1 MTDYDAVIIGAG
13 HNGLVCAG
21 YLAKAGKK
29 VLVVDGRTA
38 PGGCAST
45 REFTPGFQVSDCAQW
60 LSQFDQSI
68 IKDLDLKGAGLKI
81 GKPKAT
87 ISLQPDSNHLVL
99 DGDTITGAGVDSA
112 DQTAYRD
119 FRNMVRRFAKLMT
132 TLYRN
137 RPPKLVEQN
146 WNDRLTLM
154 KLGLGLKLLGRE
166 RLRDLMRI
174 VMINIYDVM
183 NEHFGN
189 ASLKST
195 IALDA
200 ITGTNMGPRSPNT
213 VYSYLHRATGE
224 YLGQTGT
231 TQVLGGMGALGQ
243 SLATAAEKQGATL
256 RLGAAVTHILKTD
269 DRVTGVALASGET
282 ISAKLVISSADPTTT
297 FRDLLGY
304 HQMEAGVAKRVE
316 HYRSRSGTAKL
327 HLALSALPSFKG
339 LTEAQLTERLVITPS
354 MDGMETALNP
364 MKYRE
369 LSDLHTFDIS
379 IPTLEDPALAPAGQ
393 HVLSAIVHYVPYA
406 PDIGWEAGKPQL
418 LKQLLRE
425 LEAFAPG
432 ISELVIASDLAVPSD
447 LEASHGMTGGSW
459 HHGELSIDQA
469 LMMRPFPG
477 STQYA
482 TAVSGLYL
490 CGAGAHPGGGLQ
502 GLPGRNAAKEI
513 LKQGALS

>member
-13 HNGLVCAG
+13 HNGLVCAS

-29 VLVVDGRTA
+29 VLVLDGRNE

-45 REFTPGFQVSDCAQW
+45 REFAPGFRVSDCAQW
-60 LSQFDQSI
+60 LSQFDRSI
-68 IKDLDLKGAGLKI
+68 IKDLDLEGAGLSTS
-81 GKPKAT
+81 KAKST
-87 ISLQPDSNHLVL
+87 ISLQRDGNHLIL
-99 DGDTITGAGVDSA
+99 DGDTVSGAGVDSA
-112 DQTAYRD
+112 DQAAYRD
-119 FRNMVRRFAKLMT
+119 FKNMVRRFAKLMT
-132 TLYRN
+132 TLYRS

-146 WNDRLTLM
+146 WTDRLTLI

-166 RLRDLMRI
+166 HLRDLMRI

-183 NEHFGN
+183 NEHFSN
-189 ASLKST
+189 AALKSA

-200 ITGTNMGPRSPNT
+200 VTGTNMGPRSPNT
-213 VYSYLHRATGE
+213 VFSYLHRATGE
-224 YLGQTGT
+224 HLGQSGT
-231 TQVLGGMGALGQ
+231 TQVMGGMGALGRC
-243 SLATAAEKQGATL
+243 LATAAEKQGATVQ
-256 RLGAAVTHILKTD
+256 LGTAVAAIVKTE
-269 DRVTGVALASGET
+269 DRVTGVTLTSGET
-282 ISAKLVISSADPTTT
+282 ISATLVISSADPTTT

-304 HQMEAGVAKRVE
+304 DQMEAGMAKRVE

-327 HLALSALPSFKG
+327 HLALSALPAFNGIS
-339 LTEAQLTERLVITPS
+339 ASQLSERLIIVPS

-369 LSDLHTFDIS
+369 LSELHTFDIS
-379 IPTLEDPALAPAGQ
+379 IASVEDPSLAPSGQ
-393 HVLSAIVHYVPYA
+393 HVLTAIVHYVPYA
-406 PDIGWEAGKPQL
+406 PDVGWDAGKPTLINQL
-418 LKQLLRE
+418 LSE
-425 LEAFAPG
+425 LEAYAPG
-432 ISELVIASDLAVPSD
+432 IGALVTASELVVPSE
-447 LEASHGMTGGSW
+447 LEASHGTTGGNW

-482 TAVSGLYL
+482 TAVEGLYL

-513 LKQGALS
+513 LKRGVL

>member
-21 YLAKAGKK
+21 YLAKAGKR
-29 VLVVDGRTA
+29 VLVVDGRSD

-45 REFTPGFQVSDCAQW
+45 REFSAGFQVSDCAQW

-68 IKDLDLKGAGLKI
+68 VKELDLKGNGLRL
-81 GKPKAT
+81 GQPKCT
-87 ISLQPDSNHLVL
+87 ISLQPDSDHLIV
-99 DGDTITGAGVDSA
+99 DGDTIRGAGVDSA
-112 DQTAYRD
+112 DQAAYRD
-119 FRNMVRRFAKLMT
+119 FKKMVASFAKLMT
-132 TLYRN
+132 TLYRT

-146 WNDRLTLM
+146 WTDRLTLM

-183 NEHFGN
+183 NEHFSHS
-189 ASLKST
+189 ALKST

-200 ITGTNMGPRSPNT
+200 VTGTNMGPRSPNT

-224 YLGQTGT
+224 HLGQSGT
-231 TQVLGGMGALGQ
+231 TQVMGGMGALGQ
-243 SLATAAEKQGATL
+243 SLAGAAEKCGATL
-256 RLGAAVTHILKTD
+256 KLGSRVSAITKTD
-269 DRVTGVALASGET
+269 DRVTGITLDSGEAV
-282 ISAKLVISSADPTTT
+282 SAKIVISSADPTTT

-304 HQMEAGVAKRVE
+304 DQMETGMAKRVE

-327 HLALSALPSFKG
+327 HLALSALPTFKG
-339 LTEAQLTERLVITPS
+339 LEATQLSQRLVITPS
-354 MDGMETALNP
+354 MDGMEQALNP

-369 LSDLHTFDIS
+369 LSTLHTFDIS
-379 IPTLEDPALAPAGQ
+379 IPTIEDPALAPAGQ

-406 PDIGWEAGKPQL
+406 PDIGWETGKPQL
-418 LKQLLRE
+418 LNQLISE
-425 LEAFAPG
+425 LETYAPG
-432 ISELVIASDLAVPSD
+432 IGELVVASELVVPSD
-447 LEASHGMTGGSW
+447 LEASHGMTGGNW
-459 HHGELSIDQA
+459 NHGELSIDQA

-482 TAVSGLYL
+482 TGVAGLYL

-513 LKQGALS
+513 LKRGAL

>member
-1 MTDYDAVIIGAG
+1 MTDFDAVIIGAG
-13 HNGLVCAG
+13 HNGLICAS

-29 VLVVDGRTA
+29 VLVVDGRNE

-45 REFTPGFQVSDCAQW
+45 REFSPGFRVSDCAQW

-68 IKDLDLKGAGLKI
+68 VKDLDLASAGLSI
-81 GKPKAT
+81 GRPKAT
-87 ISLQPDSNHLVL
+87 ISLQPDGDHLIV
-99 DGDTITGAGVDSA
+99 DGDTISGAGVDSA
-112 DQTAYRD
+112 DQAAYRD
-119 FRNMVRRFAKLMT
+119 FKDMVRGFSKLMT
-132 TLYRN
+132 TLYRS

-146 WNDRLTLM
+146 WTDRLTLM
-154 KLGLGLKLLGRE
+154 KLGLKLKLMGRE

-183 NEHFGN
+183 NEHFSH
-189 ASLKST
+189 AALKST

-200 ITGTNMGPRSPNT
+200 VTGTNMGPRSPNT

-231 TQVLGGMGALGQ
+231 TQVMGGMGAFGQ
-243 SLATAAEKQGATL
+243 TLASAAEKCGATV
-256 RLGAAVTHILKTD
+256 RLGSTVTAIVKTED
-269 DRVTGVALASGET
+269 HVSGVALASGEQ

-304 HQMEAGVAKRVE
+304 HQMEAGMAKRAE

-327 HLALSALPSFKG
+327 HLALSALPAFKG
-339 LTEAQLTERLVITPS
+339 LVDTQHAERLVITPS
-354 MDGMETALNP
+354 MDGMEMALNP

-369 LSDLHTFDIS
+369 LSELHTFDIS
-379 IPTLEDPALAPAGQ
+379 IPTIEDPGLAPQGQ
-393 HVLSAIVHYVPYA
+393 HILTAIVHYVPYA
-406 PDIGWEAGKPQL
+406 PVMGWEAGKPQL
-418 LKQLLRE
+418 VGQLLSE
-425 LEAFAPG
+425 LEGYAPG
-432 ISELVIASDLAVPSD
+432 IGALIIASELVVPSD
-447 LEASHGMTGGSW
+447 FEASHGMAGGNW

-482 TAVSGLYL
+482 TAVEGLYL

-513 LKQGALS
+513 LKRGALS

>member
-13 HNGLVCAG
+13 HNGLVCAS

-29 VLVVDGRTA
+29 VLVLDGRNE

-45 REFTPGFQVSDCAQW
+45 REFAPGFRVSDCAQW
-60 LSQFDQSI
+60 LSQFDRSI
-68 IKDLDLKGAGLKI
+68 IKDLDLEGAGLSTS
-81 GKPKAT
+81 KAKST
-87 ISLQPDSNHLVL
+87 ISLQRDGNHLIL
-99 DGDTITGAGVDSA
+99 DGDTVSGAGVDSA
-112 DQTAYRD
+112 DQAAYRD
-119 FRNMVRRFAKLMT
+119 FKNMVRRFAKLMT
-132 TLYRN
+132 TLYRS

-146 WNDRLTLM
+146 WTDRLTLI

-166 RLRDLMRI
+166 HLRDLMRI

-183 NEHFGN
+183 NEHFSN
-189 ASLKST
+189 AALKSA

-200 ITGTNMGPRSPNT
+200 VTGTNMGPRSPNT
-213 VYSYLHRATGE
+213 VFSYLHRATGE
-224 YLGQTGT
+224 HLGQSGT
-231 TQVLGGMGALGQ
+231 TQVMGGMGALGRC
-243 SLATAAEKQGATL
+243 LATAAEKQGATVQ
-256 RLGAAVTHILKTD
+256 LGTAVAAIVKTE
-269 DRVTGVALASGET
+269 DRVTGVTLTSGET
-282 ISAKLVISSADPTTT
+282 ISATLVISSADPTTT

-304 HQMEAGVAKRVE
+304 DQMEAGMAKRVE

-327 HLALSALPSFKG
+327 HLALSALPAFNGIS
-339 LTEAQLTERLVITPS
+339 ASQLSERLIIVPS

-369 LSDLHTFDIS
+369 LSELHTFDIS
-379 IPTLEDPALAPAGQ
+379 IASVEDPSLAPSGQ
-393 HVLSAIVHYVPYA
+393 HVLTAIVHYVPYA
-406 PDIGWEAGKPQL
+406 PDVGWDAGKPTLLNQL
-418 LKQLLRE
+418 LSE
-425 LEAFAPG
+425 LEAYAPG
-432 ISELVIASDLAVPSD
+432 IGALVTASELVVPSE
-447 LEASHGMTGGSW
+447 LEASHGMTGGNW

-482 TAVSGLYL
+482 TAVEGLYL

-513 LKQGALS
+513 LKRGVL

>member
-13 HNGLVCAG
+13 HNGLVCAS

-29 VLVVDGRTA
+29 VLVVDGRSE

-45 REFTPGFQVSDCAQW
+45 REFTPGFRVSDCAQW

-68 IKDLDLKGAGLKI
+68 IKDLDLKGAGLTT
-81 GKPKAT
+81 GKAKAT
-87 ISLQPDSNHLVL
+87 ISLQADGNHLIL
-99 DGDTITGAGVDSA
+99 EGDSITGAGVDSA
-112 DQTAYRD
+112 DQAAYRD
-119 FRNMVRRFAKLMT
+119 FKNMVRRFAKLMT
-132 TLYRN
+132 TLYRS

-146 WNDRLTLM
+146 WTDRLTLI
-154 KLGLGLKLLGRE
+154 KLGIGLKLLGRE
-166 RLRDLMRI
+166 YLRDLMRI

-183 NEHFGN
+183 NEHFSN
-189 ASLKST
+189 AALKSA

-200 ITGTNMGPRSPNT
+200 VTGTNMGPRSPNT
-213 VYSYLHRATGE
+213 VFSYLHRATGE
-224 YLGQTGT
+224 HLGQSGT
-231 TQVLGGMGALGQ
+231 TQVMGGMGALGR
-243 SLATAAEKQGATL
+243 SLAAAAERQGVTVQL
-256 RLGAAVTHILKTD
+256 DSAVSAIVKTE
-269 DRVTGVALASGET
+269 DRVTGVSLTSGET
-282 ISAKLVISSADPTTT
+282 ISATLVISSADPTTT

-304 HQMEAGVAKRVE
+304 DQMEAGMAKRVE

-327 HLALSALPSFKG
+327 HLALSALPTFNG
-339 LTEAQLTERLVITPS
+339 LSASQLSERLVITPS

-369 LSDLHTFDIS
+369 LSELHTFDIS
-379 IPTLEDPALAPAGQ
+379 IASVEDPSLAPSGQ
-393 HVLSAIVHYVPYA
+393 HVLTAIVHYVPYA
-406 PDIGWEAGKPQL
+406 PDIGWDAGKPKL
-418 LKQLLRE
+418 LNHLLSQ
-425 LEAFAPG
+425 LEAYAPG
-432 ISELVIASDLAVPSD
+432 IGALVTASELVVPSE
-447 LEASHGMTGGSW
+447 LEASHGMTGGNW

-482 TAVSGLYL
+482 TAVEGLYL

-513 LKQGALS
+513 LRRGVLS

>member
-13 HNGLVCAG
+13 HNALVCAG
-21 YLAKAGKK
+21 YLTKAGKT
-29 VLVVDGRTA
+29 VLVVDGRPD

-45 REFTPGFQVSDCAQW
+45 REFSPGFRVSDCAQW

-68 IKDLDLKGAGLKI
+68 VKDLNLIGNGLRL
-81 GKPKAT
+81 GQPKST
-87 ISLQPDSNHLVL
+87 ISLQPDSDHLTL
-99 DGDTITGAGVDSA
+99 EGDTISGAGVDSA
-112 DQTAYRD
+112 DQAAYRD
-119 FRNMVRRFAKLMT
+119 FKKMVRSFAKLMS
-132 TLYRN
+132 TLYRS

-146 WNDRLTLM
+146 WTDRMTLM

-166 RLRDLMRI
+166 HLRDLMRI

-183 NEHFGN
+183 NEHFSN
-189 ASLKST
+189 SALKST

-200 ITGTNMGPRSPNT
+200 VTGTNMGPRSPNT

-224 YLGQTGT
+224 HLAQTGT
-231 TQVLGGMGALGQ
+231 TQVIGGMGALGQ
-243 SLATAAEKQGATL
+243 SLASAAEKFGTTL
-256 RLGAAVTHILKTD
+256 QLGTSVSAITKTD
-269 DRVTGVALASGET
+269 NRVTGITLDSGET
-282 ISAKLVISSADPTTT
+282 LSAKIVISSADPTTT

-304 HQMEAGVAKRVE
+304 DQMEAGVAKRVE

-327 HLALSALPSFKG
+327 HLALSALPDFTG
-339 LTEAQLTERLVITPS
+339 LAADQLSQRLVITPS
-354 MDGMETALNP
+354 MDGMEQALNP

-369 LSDLHTFDIS
+369 LSTLHTFDIS
-379 IPTLEDPALAPAGQ
+379 IPTIEDPGLAPSGH
-393 HVLSAIVHYVPYA
+393 HVLSAIVHYVPFE
-406 PDIGWEAGKPQL
+406 PDIGWEKGKPQL
-418 LKQLLRE
+418 LNQLMSE
-425 LEAFAPG
+425 LEVYAPSIG
-432 ISELVIASDLAVPSD
+432 DLVMASELIVPSD
-447 LEASHGMTGGSW
+447 LEASHGMTGGNW

-482 TAVSGLYL
+482 TACEGLYL

-513 LKQGALS
+513 LKRGEL